1 MIKQNK
7 YIMLDFDGKWAKNS
21 LLLTAASIFLLMVYY
36 FGIINMAEIGFLQVV
51 FGAFLPLLLS
61 IGYFVFLYI
70 LKWNAPGIF
79 GMAGAVI
86 CALLAV
92 SSLFTGDVLRIIFAF
107 ACYAI
112 AAGTLLLYVSGRLRN
127 TSFCVAVFVIP
138 AVLRIVPFGL
148 GRIGSAEMFL
158 DGSAVCLLAALACIP
173 MMVRYNRKRA

>member
-7 YIMLDFDGKWAKNS
+7 YIKLDLECKWAKNS
-21 LLLTAASIFLLMVYY
+21 ILLMAASIFLLMVYY
-36 FGIINMAEIGFLQVV
+36 FGVVNMAELGFLQVV
-51 FGAFLPLLLS
+51 FGAVLPLLLS
-61 IGYFVFLYI
+61 IGYFVFLYF
-70 LKWNAPGIF
+70 LKWNAPGIC
-79 GMAGAVI
+79 GMAGAAF
-86 CALLAV
+86 CALLAI

-112 AAGTLLLYVSGRLRN
+112 AAGVLLLYVNGSLRN

-138 AVLRIVPFGL
+138 AVLRVVPFGF

-173 MMVRYNRKRA
+173 MMIRYNRKRA